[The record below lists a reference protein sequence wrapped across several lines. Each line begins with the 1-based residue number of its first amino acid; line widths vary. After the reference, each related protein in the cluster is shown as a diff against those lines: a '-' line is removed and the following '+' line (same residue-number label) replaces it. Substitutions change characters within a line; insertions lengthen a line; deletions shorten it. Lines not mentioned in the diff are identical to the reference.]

1 MDDLRKGNLRMKVAY
16 ETPAVERLTFDY
28 DVTACCSKYPYCE
41 HTGYTGG
48 GSGSGSG
55 SGSGGSTDDPNGQY
69 FKCVSPNYF
78 GC

>member
-28 DVTACCSKYPYCE
+28 DVTACCSKYPNCE
-41 HTGYTGG
+41 HVNGGNGG
-48 GSGSGSG
+48 GN
-55 SGSGGSTDDPNGQY
+55 GGSNDDPNGQY
-69 FKCVSPNYF
+69 FKCVSPDYH